1 MLTQHIKQKAL
12 DQQEY
17 LEKNGLVGKVAD
29 YCRYDNEKAPDVVQ
43 VVEVKKIPDI
53 DTSEYKKTAKKFD
66 LQVKLQEFKYLKELK
81 EHYES
86 EENEIQRQIQKI
98 RVKNKIES
106 FSQNY

>member
-1 MLTQHIKQKAL
+1 
-12 DQQEY
+12 
-17 LEKNGLVGKVAD
+17 LVGKVAD

-86 EENEIQRQIQKI
+86 EESEI
-98 RVKNKIES
+98 
-106 FSQNY
+106 